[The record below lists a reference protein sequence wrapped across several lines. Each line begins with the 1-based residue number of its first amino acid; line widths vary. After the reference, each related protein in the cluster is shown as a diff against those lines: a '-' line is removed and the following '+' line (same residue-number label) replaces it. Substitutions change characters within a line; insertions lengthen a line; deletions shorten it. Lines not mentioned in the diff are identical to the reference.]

1 MTTKRVGI
9 SDLVA
14 KKAKGEKITMITAYN
29 APFANLVD
37 EANIDIILIGDS
49 LGMVELGYESTV
61 PVTLDQMIHH
71 TKAVATQAKRP
82 MLITDVPF
90 GSFEASDEQAIAT
103 AIRMV
108 KDGGSQAVKIEGGNS
123 LVLQRIKAVVDAGVP
138 VMAHL
143 GLTPQ
148 TASLQGGYKVQGKTA
163 KVGNQIR
170 DQAHMLEEI
179 GVFSLLFECMPTE
192 LVEKIVKEIT
202 VPIIGIGAGPAC
214 DGQVI
219 VIHDMLGLS
228 SMLPKHA
235 RRYVNLR
242 ELILEA
248 LVQYREDTKNC
259 AFPGEENTF
268 HMTGEELNK
277 LY

>member
-1 MTTKRVGI
+1 M
-9 SDLVA
+9 
-14 KKAKGEKITMITAYN
+14 KAKGEKITLVTAYN
-29 APFANLVD
+29 APFASMVD
-37 EANIDIILIGDS
+37 EAEIDIILIGDS

-61 PVTLDQMIHH
+61 PVTLEQMVHH

-82 MLITDVPF
+82 MLIADVPF
-90 GSFEASDEQAIAT
+90 GSFEASDEQAITT
-103 AIRMV
+103 AVRLV
-108 KDGGSQAVKIEGGNS
+108 KDGGAQAVKIEGGNS
-123 LVLQRIKAVVDAGVP
+123 LVQQRIRAIVDAGVP
-138 VMAHL
+138 VMGHL

-148 TASLQGGYKVQGKTA
+148 TASLLGGYKVQGKTA

-170 DQAHMLEEI
+170 DQAHILEEI

-192 LVEKIVKEIT
+192 LVEKIVMEIN
-202 VPIIGIGAGPAC
+202 VPIIGIGAGPSC
-214 DGQVI
+214 DGQAS

-242 ELILEA
+242 ELIVEA
-248 LVQYREDTKNC
+248 LVNYREETKNC
-259 AFPGEENTF
+259 SFPGEENTF